1 MIPKMNTDLKAQTIE
16 ESMLTRLREK
26 GYKITPQRREI
37 ISIIA
42 KDATH
47 PRAADILRK
56 ARSNA
61 PHISVSTV
69 YYSLALFKKEGLIR
83 EIEFYDM
90 DNRYDT
96 NTDDHLNL
104 ICLKCGTIEDFH
116 GELPISPQEVAQ
128 VADFQPVRMRFECY
142 GYCSKC
148 LKKQK

>member
-1 MIPKMNTDLKAQTIE
+1 MKTAPKAQTIE
-16 ESMLTRLREK
+16 ESMLTHLREK

-37 ISIIA
+37 ISIIS
-42 KDATH
+42 KDASH

-69 YYSLALFKKEGLIR
+69 YYALALLKKEGLIR

-96 NTDDHLNL
+96 NTADHLNL
-104 ICLKCGTIEDFH
+104 ICLQCGTIEDFH
-116 GELPISPQEVAQ
+116 GELSISPQDVARM
-128 VADFQPVRMRFECY
+128 VDFQPVRMRFECY
-142 GYCSKC
+142 GYCRQC
-148 LKKQK
+148 LRRQE